1 VSESVAWLRSP
12 GRATGLL
19 LLVGLVGLNPASAP
33 AQFPAASRVV
43 QTRERL
49 AALLAGA
56 TRARIAVVVEDLTG
70 RQRWFEHE
78 PHTPLKP
85 ASVMKLLVTA
95 AALERFG
102 PDFAFQTRLYL
113 SGDELW
119 VIGSGD
125 PGLGDERIELRRG
138 RGRHYVFDDWAAVL
152 RASGAERLRTLVLDD
167 DIFDRE
173 NRHPD
178 WPPEQASA
186 WYQAPVGG
194 LNFNDN
200 CLDARVQLQDGQIRL
215 ILSPP
220 LPGLFVRNAL
230 RPGESQRI
238 SVRRD
243 LGSDIFEFR
252 GTVRND
258 ASLRPVS
265 AGRPEVFFG
274 HALREA
280 LKQRG
285 VEITGQVVRRSIPV
299 ARLAGLTP
307 LAVHRTTLDEVLWR
321 CNTFSQNLFA
331 ECLLKALAAYQPSGA
346 PTGTPGGWEA
356 GLAVLRATLEGLGLE
371 LRGAVLRD
379 GSGLSHSNR
388 VTADQLVRLLAIMH
402 EHRYGHAFIGSLAA
416 AGQEGTMRSR
426 YGEAALVGRLR
437 GKTGTIREVSAL
449 AGYLQRSDGVL
460 LAFAILINGEAPGDL
475 PLRICR
481 VLADSRPEPG
491 P

>member
-1 VSESVAWLRSP
+1 MSERS
-12 GRATGLL
+12 ALGLL
-19 LLVGLVGLNPASAP
+19 SCRAAGLMLLIGLVGLAP
-33 AQFPAASRVV
+33 APAYGQPPTLSPAARM
-43 QTRERL
+43 RERL
-49 AALLAGA
+49 ADLLTGVSNARVAL
-56 TRARIAVVVEDLTG
+56 VVEDLTS

-85 ASVMKLLVTA
+85 ASLMKLLVSA

-102 PDFAFQTRLYL
+102 PNFAFQTPLYVC
-113 SGDELW
+113 GEELW

-138 RGRHYVFDDWAAVL
+138 RGRYYVFDDWAAAL
-152 RASGAERLRTLVLDD
+152 RSSGAGRLRTLVLDD
-167 DIFDRE
+167 SIFDRE

-200 CLDARVQLQDGQIRL
+200 CLDAQVRLQSGQVHL

-220 LPGLFVRNAL
+220 LPGLFVRNGL
-230 RPGESQRI
+230 RPGEAQRI
-238 SVRRD
+238 RVQRD
-243 LGSDIFEFR
+243 LGSDIFKFS
-252 GTVRND
+252 GTVRSS
-258 ASLRPVS
+258 ASFRPIS

-280 LKQRG
+280 LGQRG
-285 VEITGQVVRRSIPV
+285 VEITGQVVRRSIP
-299 ARLAGLTP
+299 ASRLASLMP
-307 LAVHRTTLDEVLWR
+307 LAVHRTTLAEVLWR

-331 ECLLKALAAYQPSGA
+331 ECLLKALAAYQFSGA
-346 PTGTPGGWEA
+346 PSGTPGSWEA
-356 GLAVLRATLEGLGLE
+356 GLVVLRNTLEGLGLD
-371 LRGAVLRD
+371 LHGAVLRD

-388 VTADQLVRLLAIMH
+388 LTADQLVRLLGIMH
-402 EHRYGHAFIGSLAA
+402 GHRYSHDFVESLAA
-416 AGQEGTMRSR
+416 AGQEGTMRNR
-426 YGEAALVGRLR
+426 YDEAALVGRLR
-437 GKTGTIREVSAL
+437 GKTGTIREVSTL
-449 AGYLQRSDGVL
+449 AGYLERSDGVL
-460 LAFAILINGEAPGDL
+460 LAFAILINGEAPGEL

-481 VLADSRPEPG
+481 VLAG